1 MLFPLLYFSLAWLG
15 AIYLFNCA
23 IARKFKAIDIEI
35 ALLYISSVMLL
46 GVFGE
51 VLIDSLYKAAFKLPL
66 WEYYLLPIHNG
77 FTSYYSLF
85 IWSMYGFHLYLLH
98 HSLNGRVRSN
108 WVLAVIVTIE
118 AILLEVLFNLT
129 SLAAF
134 GQYIF
139 YYLPNDLWHI
149 TSVQVMPVY
158 FLAGFLVVRLT
169 RSAKVD
175 PWFFTLTNLVL
186 VFVLVFLTY

>member
-1 MLFPLLYFSLAWLG
+1 MLLSLFYFSLVWLA

-23 IARKFKAIDIEI
+23 LVRKFKVIHIET

-51 VLIDSLYKAAFKLPL
+51 VLIDSLYKAVFKIPL
-66 WEYYLLPIHNG
+66 WEYHLLPIHNA

-85 IWSMYGFHLYLLH
+85 IWGMYGFHLYLLH
-98 HSLNGRVRSN
+98 HSLNGRIRTG
-108 WVLAVIVTIE
+108 WGLAAIVTAE
-118 AILLEVLFNLT
+118 AIVLEVLFNLT
-129 SLAAF
+129 SLAVF
-134 GQYIF
+134 HQYIF

-175 PWFFTLTNLVL
+175 PWFFTLTNAVL
-186 VFVLVFLTY
+186 VFVLVFLTS